1 MNSRQLRFFLKV
13 AELGSVRRAAD
24 ALYIAQPALSRQI
37 QQLEDELGVTLFH
50 RSDKGVSLTDAGR
63 LLRDRATPLAHQLER
78 VQQEVRDEYSEP
90 SGELSLAIPPS
101 MADLLILPA
110 MAQFKSLYPNVTL
123 KAVEYI
129 SGFINAWTMV
139 LQGNADL
146 GIVTDYEPRTG
157 LTRIPFVQEPLCLV
171 GPRGSGLNLSKA
183 VDLKDVSDLA
193 LVLPSRPNT
202 FRLIIETALSKRRLP
217 LRISAEINTPKLIVA
232 AVEAGLGY
240 AVTAYCACHAR
251 LAQQD
256 ICAAPIQGQRVNW
269 SIIHSRES
277 PLPRAGRLMEE
288 LFISIAK
295 DRVNSG
301 LWQSARV
308 LASTTKGR
316 PSRNRGH

>member
-37 QQLEDELGVTLFH
+37 QQLEDELGTRLFH

-63 LLRDRATPLAHQLER
+63 LLRDRAMPLVRQLER
-78 VQQEVRDEYSEP
+78 VQQDVRDENNEP
-90 SGELSLAIPPS
+90 SGELNLAIPPS
-101 MADLLILPA
+101 MADLLVVPA
-110 MAQFKSLYPNVTL
+110 MAQFKSLYPSVTL
-123 KAVEYI
+123 RVVEYI

-139 LQGNADL
+139 LQGDADL
-146 GIVTDYEPRTG
+146 GIVTDYEPQTG
-157 LTRIPFVQEPLCLV
+157 LMRVPFIQEPLCLV
-171 GPRGSGLNLSKA
+171 GPRNAGLRLSKPL
-183 VDLKDVSDLA
+183 DLKDVSDLP

-202 FRLIIETALSKRRLP
+202 FRLIIETALSKKRLP

-240 AVTAYCACHAR
+240 AVTAYCACHTK
-251 LAQQD
+251 LMQED
-256 ICAAPIQGQRVNW
+256 ISAAPIQGQRVSW

-288 LFISIAK
+288 LFISIAR
-295 DRVNSG
+295 DHVRSG
-301 LWQSARV
+301 LWQNAR
-308 LASTTKGR
+308 LLTSSTKGR
-316 PSRNRGH
+316 RPSES

>member
-24 ALYIAQPALSRQI
+24 ALYIAQPALSRQV
-37 QQLEDELGVTLFH
+37 QQLEDELGTKLFH

-63 LLRDRATPLAHQLER
+63 LLRDRATPLVRQLER
-78 VQQEVRDEYSEP
+78 VQQEVRDEYNEP

-101 MADLLILPA
+101 MADLLIIPA
-110 MAQFKSLYPNVTL
+110 MSQFKSLYPNVTL
-123 KAVEYI
+123 RAVEYI

-146 GIVTDYEPRTG
+146 GIVTDYEPQAG
-157 LTRIPFVQEPLCLV
+157 LIRIPFIQEPLCLV
-171 GPRGSGLNLSKA
+171 GPREAGLDFAKP
-183 VDLKDVSDLA
+183 VDLKDVSALP

-202 FRLIIETALSKRRLP
+202 FRLIIETALSERRLP

-240 AVTAYCACHAR
+240 AVTAYCACHDK
-251 LAQQD
+251 LTQKD
-256 ICAAPIQGQRVNW
+256 ICVAPIRGQRVNW

-295 DRVNSG
+295 DHINSG
-301 LWQSARV
+301 LWRNAR
-308 LASTTKGR
+308 LLTSSTKSGR
-316 PSRNRGH
+316 SRQL

>member
-139 LQGNADL
+139 LQGDADL

-171 GPRGSGLNLSKA
+171 GPRGSGLSLSKA
-183 VDLKDVSDLA
+183 VDLKDVSELP

-232 AVEAGLGY
+232 AVD
-240 AVTAYCACHAR
+240 AVTAYCACHAK

-301 LWQSARV
+301 LWQNTRV
-308 LASTTKGR
+308 LASTTKSR
-316 PSRNRGH
+316 PPKRRGD